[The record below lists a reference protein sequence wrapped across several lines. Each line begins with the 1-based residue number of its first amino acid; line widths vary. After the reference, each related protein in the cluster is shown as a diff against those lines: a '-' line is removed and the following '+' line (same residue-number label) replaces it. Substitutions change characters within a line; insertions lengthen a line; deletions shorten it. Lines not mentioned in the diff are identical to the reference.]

1 VTIACGRLRRPT
13 AVLAAVGI
21 GAWVTAC
28 SALSATTPFGPVGVR
43 GGPIATERPFTCP
56 DGRLCVATGHAVFG
70 TLHEADG
77 CIWLVLEG
85 SDQEV
90 RIVWP
95 NGYTARYEPFAVFDA
110 GGRRVATTGDA
121 IHADGSGPN
130 LGEADDCG
138 RTEWVA
144 LVDGFLVNPSAP

>member
-1 VTIACGRLRRPT
+1 M
-13 AVLAAVGI
+13 
-21 GAWVTAC
+21 
-28 SALSATTPFGPVGVR
+28 
-43 GGPIATERPFTCP
+43 
-56 DGRLCVATGHAVFG
+56 FG

-95 NGYTARYEPFAVFDA
+95 DGYGARYTPFAVFDA
-110 GGRRVATTGDA
+110 GGRRVATSGDA
-121 IHADGSGPN
+121 IHADGSGPFT
-130 LGEADDCG
+130 GEADDCG

>member
-1 VTIACGRLRRPT
+1 VTIAPRRLGTTSPVLT
-13 AVLAAVGI
+13 AIVI
-21 GAWVTAC
+21 GAWVAAC
-28 SALSATTPFGPVGVR
+28 SALAAPTPFGPVGVR
-43 GGPIATERPFTCP
+43 GGPIATEPPFTCP
-56 DGRLCVATGHAVFG
+56 DGPPCVATGHAVFG

-85 SDQEV
+85 SDQAV

-95 NGYTARYEPFAVFDA
+95 DGYTARYEPFAVFDA
-110 GGRRVATTGDA
+110 GGHRVATSGDV
-121 IHADGSGPN
+121 IHADGSGPY